1 MALYRSSSSLR
12 LSYPVH
18 LGAEPVWIENPDFV
32 IGSALPRYV
41 KAHLVPPQSGV
52 DSAPP
57 HNVVYVQTTV
67 NGATMNL
74 ELSRDRVWP
83 REEDEPDNG
92 VDNLVNLTHINNPC
106 ILHALYTRFMAKNMF
121 THVDNILLAL
131 NPWGMSKGQCDVTTQ
146 NYEPLR
152 AMLKGA
158 LRKMTPAVAGGGT
171 YHHSV
176 LLLGDSGSGK
186 SYIANAI
193 LHHLVEPSSPTK
205 NHVNVTSVAMTEGIT
220 SPLSLGSK
228 LLAAM
233 TILDAFSNA
242 ATDANTESSRF
253 GRVVKVGLDSQNALV
268 AATIQC
274 FQVESSRITGFHTL
288 TKSGNTTAFHV
299 LHLLH
304 QTHRKQDEQ
313 FVEQHS
319 NNNDTLGQLKTAMAT
334 LHLSPSVISSV
345 FKLLE
350 AIVLLTRLSTNDN
363 ERAVGEGID
372 DTRLELNQAEEW
384 VGVPVGTLCDNFKPK
399 SGASLL
405 EVCRVL
411 YIRVVGYV
419 LKSINTVLE
428 IDNQLTVKSIDIV
441 DMPGFEALSSTHSFD
456 SFCINYADEKLTQF
470 FTQYIFKLE
479 YRIYATEALTGVRRV
494 PFYDNQRLVD
504 LLDAKA
510 SSILQVL
517 GEMSCDTASDTK
529 TELVEKLTARFHH
542 TQSPYFKPSSELP
555 YSFVIQHTSAD
566 VEYSAADF
574 YQAYHAATSL
584 PCEWTRAFKLSID
597 PIIVAIVCP
606 GDVTS
611 KDFSQSQ
618 QQLQPPTTRSSRAC
632 ADVERLLLSLCK
644 SEPHFVQCIKTNT
657 TKARH
662 VFDYNVVQQQ
672 LQRHDILHTLL
683 LRTDGYSYRATYA
696 EFLDQY
702 LCVEAFT
709 HPRLM
714 AMQPSDLVA

>member
-32 IGSALPRYV
+32 IDSALPLYV

-67 NGATMNL
+67 NGATMHL

-106 ILHALYTRFMAKNMF
+106 ILHALHTRFMANNMF

-193 LHHLVEPSSPTK
+193 LH
-205 NHVNVTSVAMTEGIT
+205 
-220 SPLSLGSK
+220 
-228 LLAAM
+228 
-233 TILDAFSNA
+233 
-242 ATDANTESSRF
+242 TDANADSSRF
-253 GRVVKVGLDSQNALV
+253 GRVVKVGLDSQNVLV

-274 FQVESSRITGFHTL
+274 FQVESSRITGFHTR

-319 NNNDTLGQLKTAMAT
+319 NNNDTLGQLM
-334 LHLSPSVISSV
+334 VWI
-345 FKLLE
+345 
-350 AIVLLTRLSTNDN
+350 
-363 ERAVGEGID
+363 
-372 DTRLELNQAEEW
+372 
-384 VGVPVGTLCDNFKPK
+384 
-399 SGASLL
+399 
-405 EVCRVL
+405 
-411 YIRVVGYV
+411 
-419 LKSINTVLE
+419 
-428 IDNQLTVKSIDIV
+428 
-441 DMPGFEALSSTHSFD
+441 
-456 SFCINYADEKLTQF
+456 
-470 FTQYIFKLE
+470 
-479 YRIYATEALTGVRRV
+479 
-494 PFYDNQRLVD
+494 
-504 LLDAKA
+504 
-510 SSILQVL
+510 
-517 GEMSCDTASDTK
+517 
-529 TELVEKLTARFHH
+529 
-542 TQSPYFKPSSELP
+542 
-555 YSFVIQHTSAD
+555 
-566 VEYSAADF
+566 
-574 YQAYHAATSL
+574 
-584 PCEWTRAFKLSID
+584 
-597 PIIVAIVCP
+597 
-606 GDVTS
+606 
-611 KDFSQSQ
+611 
-618 QQLQPPTTRSSRAC
+618 
-632 ADVERLLLSLCK
+632 
-644 SEPHFVQCIKTNT
+644 
-657 TKARH
+657 
-662 VFDYNVVQQQ
+662 
-672 LQRHDILHTLL
+672 
-683 LRTDGYSYRATYA
+683 
-696 EFLDQY
+696 
-702 LCVEAFT
+702 
-709 HPRLM
+709 
-714 AMQPSDLVA
+714 

>member
-32 IGSALPRYV
+32 INSALPLYV

-57 HNVVYVQTTV
+57 YNVVYLQTTA
-67 NGATMNL
+67 NGAPMNL

-92 VDNLVNLTHINNPC
+92 VDNLVNLTYINNPC
-106 ILHALYTRFMAKNMF
+106 ILHALHTRFMANNMF

-158 LRKMTPAVAGGGT
+158 LSKMAPAVAGG
-171 YHHSV
+171 
-176 LLLGDSGSGK
+176 GK

-193 LHHLVEPSSPTK
+193 LRVRLFD
-205 NHVNVTSVAMTEGIT
+205 TSYLYYLYSFLFSICTAITEGTT

-319 NNNDTLGQLKTAMAT
+319 NNNDTLGQLKVWM
-334 LHLSPSVISSV
+334 
-345 FKLLE
+345 
-350 AIVLLTRLSTNDN
+350 
-363 ERAVGEGID
+363 
-372 DTRLELNQAEEW
+372 
-384 VGVPVGTLCDNFKPK
+384 
-399 SGASLL
+399 
-405 EVCRVL
+405 
-411 YIRVVGYV
+411 
-419 LKSINTVLE
+419 
-428 IDNQLTVKSIDIV
+428 
-441 DMPGFEALSSTHSFD
+441 
-456 SFCINYADEKLTQF
+456 
-470 FTQYIFKLE
+470 
-479 YRIYATEALTGVRRV
+479 
-494 PFYDNQRLVD
+494 
-504 LLDAKA
+504 
-510 SSILQVL
+510 
-517 GEMSCDTASDTK
+517 
-529 TELVEKLTARFHH
+529 
-542 TQSPYFKPSSELP
+542 
-555 YSFVIQHTSAD
+555 
-566 VEYSAADF
+566 
-574 YQAYHAATSL
+574 
-584 PCEWTRAFKLSID
+584 
-597 PIIVAIVCP
+597 
-606 GDVTS
+606 
-611 KDFSQSQ
+611 
-618 QQLQPPTTRSSRAC
+618 
-632 ADVERLLLSLCK
+632 
-644 SEPHFVQCIKTNT
+644 
-657 TKARH
+657 
-662 VFDYNVVQQQ
+662 
-672 LQRHDILHTLL
+672 
-683 LRTDGYSYRATYA
+683 
-696 EFLDQY
+696 
-702 LCVEAFT
+702 
-709 HPRLM
+709 
-714 AMQPSDLVA
+714 